1 MTSLST
7 FEGVEL
13 PGEQCN
19 LGTGKGAE
27 GLQALL
33 AASEAPEGEE

>member
-1 MTSLST
+1 
-7 FEGVEL
+7 
-13 PGEQCN
+13 

-33 AASEAPEGEE
+33 AASETPEGEE